1 MITRVSRLE
10 HIPGIGVDKVGAAA
24 DAAHDPDLL
33 RLENLDTDIRPPAVA
48 LAATKAAVDDD
59 DANSYLPFHGS
70 LALREAVA
78 AHVGRIAG
86 RAYDPHDQ
94 VVNAAGGLNGILDV
108 LLATVEP
115 GREVVLADPI
125 YAGLV
130 NRIRLVGGV
139 PRHVPCTAGP
149 DGWSTDPDELAAAV
163 GPNTAAVLVMAP
175 VMPTGALLDHTHW
188 DALARAV
195 ARHDCWVIYDAAM
208 ERIRFDGRAPDHPA
222 AHPGLAH
229 RTITCGAASKELRM
243 IGWRVGWVVGP
254 AEIMADVK
262 LVGLSNVVCP
272 VGIGQAAVA
281 AALSAPDAD
290 ADVAA
295 ATAIWR
301 DRCATIVDALADYP
315 CIRPHGG
322 WSLLIDTAALGL
334 APEVAAERLF
344 RLGRIAATPMNGWGP
359 QGSTHLRLVFANEPV
374 ERLGDVRARFAA
386 AFG

>member
-1 MITRVSRLE
+1 PLSE
-10 HIPGIGVDKVGAAA
+10 
-24 DAAHDPDLL
+24 
-33 RLENLDTDIRPPAVA
+33 E
-48 LAATKAAVDDD
+48 
-59 DANSYLPFHGS
+59 
-70 LALREAVA
+70 
-78 AHVGRIAG
+78 
-86 RAYDPHDQ
+86 
-94 VVNAAGGLNGILDV
+94 VNAAGLINLELNQLPAS
-108 LLATVEP
+108 LEP

-125 YAGLV
+125 YAGLI
-130 NRIRLVGGV
+130 NRVRLVGGV
-139 PRHVPCTAGP
+139 PRFVRCTAGP
-149 DGWSTDPDELAAAV
+149 AGWSTDPEELAAAV
-163 GPNTAAVLVMAP
+163 GPNTAAVLVTAP

-195 ARHDCWVIYDAAM
+195 AEHDCWVIYDAAM
-208 ERIRFDGRAPDHPA
+208 ERIRFDGTAPDHPA

-243 IGWRVGWVVGP
+243 IGWRVGWVAGP

-301 DRCATIVDALADYP
+301 DRCATILDALADYP

-322 WSLLIDTAALGL
+322 WSLLIDTAAMGL
-334 APEVAAERLF
+334 APESAAERLF
-344 RLGRIAATPMNGWGP
+344 RLGRIAATPMHGWGP

-374 ERLGDVRARFAA
+374 RRLSDIRTRFEA

>member
-1 MITRVSRLE
+1 MVTRVTRLR
-10 HIPGIGVDKVGAAA
+10 HIPGIGVDKVGDAA
-24 DAAHDPDLL
+24 DAAHDPQLL

-48 LAATKAAVDDD
+48 LAATRCAIDDD

-70 LALREAVA
+70 ARLRAAVA

-86 RAYDPHDQ
+86 RAYDPDTE
-94 VVNAAGGLNGILDV
+94 VVNAAGGLNGVLDV

-115 GREVVLADPI
+115 GREVVIADPI

-130 NRIRLVGGV
+130 NRIRLAGGV
-139 PRHVPCTAGP
+139 PRHVPCRPSAAG
-149 DGWSTDPDELAAAV
+149 WHTDPDELAAAV

-175 VMPTGALLDHTHW
+175 AMPTGALLDGSHW

-195 ARHDCWVIYDAAM
+195 AAHDCWVIHDAAM
-208 ERIRFDGRAPDHPA
+208 ERIRFDGKGPDHPA

-229 RTITCGAASKELRM
+229 RTVTCGSAAKELRM

-254 AEIMADVK
+254 AELMADVK

-272 VGIGQAAVA
+272 VGIAQEAVA

-295 ATAIWR
+295 ATAIWQGR
-301 DRCATIVDALADYP
+301 CERILDRLADYP

-322 WSLLIDTAALGL
+322 WSLLIDTVAMGL
-334 APEVAAERLF
+334 PPEVAAERLF
-344 RLGRIAATPMNGWGP
+344 RLGRVAATPMNGWGP
-359 QGSTHLRLVFANEPV
+359 AGDTYLRLVFANEPV
-374 ERLGDVRARFAA
+374 ERLDDLRTRFVA